1 MQTRRAVLALLLAG
15 LAVGAGAAALPA
27 RAVATD
33 AKEFIA
39 ELGQKALDSL
49 IQKDLTDEQ
58 RAERFRELFISNFDV
73 PAIGRTVLG
82 RYWRSATPEQQ
93 QNYLK
98 TFEDY
103 IVYIYSVR
111 FKRYSGEEFTVA
123 GSKELDNGYVRVQ
136 SVVKSPN
143 GEDVPLVWDIRR
155 KDDDMKILDVSIAG
169 VSMVQTQQR
178 EFASVVQQHGG
189 NVDALIEEMQK
200 KIGK

>member
-1 MQTRRAVLALLLAG
+1 MQTRRAVLAFTLFAALAAAAAG
-15 LAVGAGAAALPA
+15 LPA
-27 RAVATD
+27 HAVATD
-33 AKEFIA
+33 PKDFIA
-39 ELGQKALDSL
+39 ELGNKALSSL
-49 IQKDLTDEQ
+49 VQKDLTDEQ
-58 RAERFRELFISNFDV
+58 RAQRFRDLFVSNFDV

-93 QNYLK
+93 QAYLK

-111 FKRYSGEEFTVA
+111 FKRYSGEQFAVSGA
-123 GSKELDNGYVRVQ
+123 KELDGGYVRVQ
-136 SVVKSPN
+136 SVVKSPD

-155 KDDDMKILDVSIAG
+155 RDDEMKILDVTIAG

-178 EFASVVQQHGG
+178 EFASVVQNNGG
-189 NVDALIEEMQK
+189 SIDALIEQMRK